1 LSYGGKSQSIV
12 AKEARMRASVF
23 GFREVAAEKGC
34 VVVGLPEPR
43 LLELLKEYERSPWW
57 LWILCGRNYQV
68 SMFAMNLF
76 LYAPFPLRLE
86 GASKDGVAI
95 ESPERRIVE
104 IVNLWQPHGK
114 TWWKTSLYLHEAFS
128 SPEVAGFSAL
138 EAVFLGGP
146 GEERDAFRVLYRID
160 LRERQ
165 CEVEAQHRGAR
176 LAQAILSEKN
186 AQWGWDL
193 RLEGMDGVKAAA
205 VAEVPTGDVPAM
217 GLILAAD
224 VGDERGRV
232 GRRGAGRRTRSRPAR

>member
-1 LSYGGKSQSIV
+1 LFSIV
-12 AKEARMRASVF
+12 AKEAKMRASVF
-23 GFREVAAEKGC
+23 GFREVEAEKGC
-34 VVVGLPEPR
+34 VVAGLPEPR
-43 LLELLKEYERSPWW
+43 LVELLKEYERSPWW
-57 LWILCGRNYQV
+57 LWIVCGRNYQV

-86 GASKDGVAI
+86 EASKDGVAI
-95 ESPERRIVE
+95 ENPERRIVE
-104 IVNLWQPHGK
+104 IVNIQQPHGK
-114 TWWKTSLYLHEAFS
+114 TWWKTSLYLHAAFS
-128 SPEVAGFSAL
+128 SLEVAGFSIL

-176 LAQAILSEKN
+176 LAQVILSKKN

-193 RLEGMDGVKAAA
+193 RLGGMDGVKAAA
-205 VAEVPTGDVPAM
+205 VAEVPAGDDPAM

-224 VGDERGRV
+224 IGDERERV